1 MTKSKTTNTTRI
13 TNVRVTP
20 VAFRDPPLLNSVG
33 VHEPFAIRSIIE
45 VETSDGVTGLGE
57 SYGDGGHLARLRL
70 VGDALIGLDV
80 FSTNEMLTRTASTLR
95 GAVGTDG
102 HGLTGTI
109 TSSGTVL
116 RAYAA
121 FEVAALDIQGKL
133 LGRPVVDLLGG
144 AVRTSVPYS
153 AYLFYKWAAH
163 PGEEPDRY
171 GEALDADAIVLQAR
185 TMLSEYGFRAIKLK
199 GGVFAPE
206 EEIAT
211 IHALRDAFPDV
222 PLRLDPNAAWG
233 VETSIKVGRDLEGVL
248 EYLEDPTPGLDAMAN
263 VARQVSM
270 PLATNMCV
278 VGFEDIAPAIE
289 KKSVQVILSDH
300 HYWGGLEKVQGL
312 SAICDTFDLGLS
324 MHSNSHLGISLA
336 AMTHLAAAVPNLTYA
351 LDTHWPWKDE
361 DVIVG
366 GALRFHDGAIDVPS
380 APGLGVELDRDAL
393 ARLHEQYLACGIT
406 ERSDTLYMQSV
417 RPDYRAELPR
427 W

>member
-1 MTKSKTTNTTRI
+1 MTQSQTINTTRI
-13 TNVRVTP
+13 TNIRITP

-33 VHEPFAIRSIIE
+33 VHQPFAIRSIIE
-45 VETSDGVTGLGE
+45 VDTSDGVTGLGE

-80 FSTNEMLTRTASTLR
+80 FATNEMLRRTAGALR
-95 GAVGTDG
+95 GEVGADR
-102 HGLTGTI
+102 HGLTGKI
-109 TSSGTVL
+109 SGAGTVL

-133 LGRPVVDLLGG
+133 LGRPVADLLGG

-163 PGEEPDRY
+163 PGEKPDQY

-199 GGVFAPE
+199 GGVLAPE

-211 IHALRDAFPDV
+211 IRALREAFPDV
-222 PLRLDPNAAWG
+222 PLRLDPNTAWN
-233 VETSIKVGRDLEGVL
+233 VATSIHVGRELDGVL
-248 EYLEDPTPGLDAMAN
+248 EYLEDPTPGLDAMAE
-263 VARQVSM
+263 VAREVSM

-278 VGFEDIAPAIE
+278 VGFEDVAPAIA

-300 HYWGGLEKVQGL
+300 HYWGGLAKVQGL
-312 SAICDTFDLGLS
+312 STICDAFDLGLS

-336 AMTHLAAAVPNLTYA
+336 AMTHLAAAVPNLGYA

-361 DVIVG
+361 DVIVEG
-366 GALRFHDGAIDVPS
+366 SLRFVDGAVDVPR
-380 APGLGVELDRDAL
+380 APGLGVELDHDAL
-393 ARLHEQYLACGIT
+393 ARLHEQYLACGVT
-406 ERSDTLYMQSV
+406 ERSDTLYMQSFH
-417 RPDYRAELPR
+417 PDYRAELPR